1 MVGALL
7 MRPTKETPTD
17 FFALE
22 TALHKKSIRNAPDA
36 VAALLADDFMEFG
49 SSGRTYTKTTII
61 ELLKGETV
69 DSRVTV
75 ENFESRE
82 LSPGVVLVTYVSWR
96 PVGIDGKTRRAL
108 RSSIWKFQQDRW
120 QMVFH
125 QGTIIPD

>member
-1 MVGALL
+1 MKSTEHPRA
-7 MRPTKETPTD
+7 D
-17 FFALE
+17 FFVLE

-36 VAALLADDFMEFG
+36 AAALLADDFMEFG

-82 LSPGVVLVTYVSWR
+82 LSPGVVLVTYV
-96 PVGIDGKTRRAL
+96 
-108 RSSIWKFQQDRW
+108 
-120 QMVFH
+120 
-125 QGTIIPD
+125 

>member
-1 MVGALL
+1 MKSTEHPRA
-7 MRPTKETPTD
+7 D

-22 TALHKKSIRNAPDA
+22 TSLHKKNIRNSPDA
-36 VAALLADDFMEFG
+36 VAALLADNFMEFG

-69 DSRVTV
+69 DSRVIV

-82 LSPGVVLVTYVSWR
+82 LGPGVVLVTYVSCR
-96 PVGIDGKTRRAL
+96 PVGINGKVRRAL

-125 QGTIIPD
+125 QGTIVPD